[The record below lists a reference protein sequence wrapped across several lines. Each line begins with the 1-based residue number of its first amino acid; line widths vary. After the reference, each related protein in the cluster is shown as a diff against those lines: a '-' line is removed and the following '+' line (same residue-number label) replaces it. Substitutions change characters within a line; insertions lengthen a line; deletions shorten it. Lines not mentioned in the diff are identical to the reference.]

1 MSKKK
6 SNTYWDYLEKQNKKI
21 KIALSLSAFGL
32 LLFIALALT
41 LPFGDNLMSRLFP
54 KSPTR
59 AQALPP
65 NLVQYTVASSS
76 GQVNSISASWSSNT
90 TEGNLLI
97 AAVSSNSQSSDAISV
112 TSEPEGWVKAAENNN
127 GNNLK
132 QWVYYYANS
141 PQQSGEVK
149 FEFSGDTKS
158 AITIAEYDNI
168 ETDNPL
174 GVTSSSNGDSI
185 SPSNNITPTSDDQF
199 IITAVTAGNSVTF
212 SSPSDGSTLASQSS
226 TSGDDSSTNTSISLL
241 HSLSSNTNEVSTAV
255 VIDPSASWIATSLTF
270 QAKQV
275 IQQFAT
281 TSSLVAGTLRK
292 WYPVTIDFSGPSHSE
307 TDNSPNPFL
316 DYRLQVTFTSPS
328 GKTYNVPGYFD
339 GDGNGGGTGDVWR
352 VKFTPDEAG
361 DWNYT
366 ASFRQGSNVAVNTSP
381 TAGTSTSFDGETGSF
396 TVVDRD
402 PNAPGFFKWGRL
414 EYVGGH
420 YLKYRDGSYW
430 IKGGADSP
438 ENLLGYAGFDNTPNY
453 LHTYQ
458 PHVGDWQNGNPIL
471 NATGNDGGKG
481 LIGAVN
487 YLASQNVNSV
497 YFLPMNIGGDGQDT
511 APFVNVTD
519 WEGWTSNDVVH
530 YDISK
535 LRQWDEV
542 FTYMQEKG
550 IHLHFVLNEAEEQN
564 KRALDDGTLGNQ
576 RKLYYRELIARFGHH
591 NSLQWNISEEYDF
604 MYPLSPQTVVQFANF
619 IKQIDPYKHPVTV
632 HQITT
637 PDVSWQHFF
646 SLGANNPF
654 DLTSLQ
660 YSGGDAGR
668 GGEVEKLRDRSD
680 QSGKPI
686 TISMDEL
693 RSTYTDNMDA
703 QRKDLLWPT
712 YLSGGQIDW
721 FMQDQDQA
729 LENFRDYEAI
739 WRYTW
744 YARKFMQENLPF
756 WEMWPDDGLVS
767 GASNQQVF
775 VKSGEVYAV
784 YLPNAS
790 TTGSLNLSG
799 TSGQFQ
805 KRWYN
810 PRTGAFEGSS
820 QTINGGSFVSLG
832 SPPSTPSQD
841 WVILVSRNSGP
852 TVTPAPTTAPTS
864 TSTPTPTPT
873 PTVVLTATPTPAGT
887 NTVTVQVPGGTS
899 DGYDVAGSNALNTGS
914 TVFGGGKDESGQL
927 ITAGFRFANVAV
939 PQGATIHSA
948 SIDWQQVWPGGDYL
962 NNVKIRIYG
971 EASNNSAVFST
982 NSLPR
987 SRSRTTAFA
996 NYNSAPETMN
1006 ANIWMS
1012 STSLNKPPQITSVVQ
1027 EIVNRTGWQSG
1038 NALSLLLVD
1047 NGSATGW
1054 WWDFASYEAGA
1065 ANSAKLTISYS
1076 TGGSGVTNTPTPTQT
1091 PQTYAL
1097 TGTVY
1102 TDSNGNG
1109 VRDTGEAGYN
1119 GATVTLNTG
1128 QSATSNSS
1136 GTYTFTSLL
1145 QGTYTVTLTLPSGYT
1160 STTTNPVSVSLSS
1173 NTTQHFGIRQQS
1185 SSQGDGD
1192 VNNDGTV
1199 DAQDIRLVLQNYGNF
1214 QTGLLDQHADGKIN
1228 GMDLAVVLSNFISNP
1243 PTPTSSQNSPTPT
1256 SPPTATTNEWT
1267 QHAHDAQRT
1276 GYTSQVVETPW
1287 KWKWA
1292 WNGPNASG
1300 AVSAGKSSLPKNVQ
1314 PVTGGGRVY
1323 VAAGSRGVFGLNE
1336 SNGSVAWNATNV
1348 GTVNSTVAYDGD
1360 TSSVF
1365 VVSTNGTLYKLN
1377 ASNGSVS
1384 AQFPSGSTSSLALPP
1399 AVISDRVFFSMGSR
1413 VYAINKNNMSQIW
1426 SYNANSTVHTPPSY
1440 SLLRDRV
1447 VVGTADLYVHAIN
1460 NSNGS
1465 QSWRVKPSV
1474 RTAGTPNEFSYG
1486 WPVIAE
1492 QHGYVLMK
1500 MRLDWDTLYGV
1511 WSPWPTSNT
1520 QIRSNLQSRPDQQ
1533 ALFVLNLDNGNVPFI
1548 ANIGHGGYGNGGY
1561 QPMGPQPVVKKF
1573 PDNKEVVYTIIR
1585 GMDRFDGRWDS
1596 HFGEMVLDNTT
1607 VSGLEPG
1614 YVRWIKYSTTGDT
1627 TWPGPFLLTD
1637 EQPNVTMAGDYL
1649 FGAHWM
1655 AGLSLKINN
1664 RSATVG
1670 TFANPI
1676 TTTHTP
1682 QIVGSTNASVG
1693 GCSTFSTSHYCN
1705 TLTKQDGDPRGFGPT
1720 AFYIY
1725 WNQGLVHDA
1734 YWEEYATWIVSKN
1747 TIYYR
1752 SLDGAIVALEN
1763 GNPTAAAQQRQ
1774 QVAGATTLSGGVI
1787 ENHKAEDRPATG
1799 PKVIPYTQ
1807 AANHIGQTKTVEGT
1821 INEILNNRLAI
1832 YLGFTKPH
1840 TGYTLVRIMKS
1851 NWSNF
1856 PTVPDKFY
1864 KVGQKIRVTGKIQW
1878 YQGDPVIYV
1887 TKPSQIQVVSGR

>member
-1 MSKKK
+1 MSRKK
-6 SNTYWDYLEKQNKKI
+6 SNIYWGYLEKQNKKV

-32 LLFIALALT
+32 LLFIALAIS
-41 LPFGDNLMSRLFP
+41 LPFGDNLLERFFP
-54 KSPTR
+54 KSSTR
-59 AQALPP
+59 AQVIPP
-65 NLVQYTVASSS
+65 NLVQYEVASSS
-76 GQVNSISASWSSNT
+76 GQVNSIALTWPSNT
-90 TEGNLLI
+90 TEGNLLV
-97 AAVSSNSQSSDAISV
+97 AAISSNSQSSEEITV
-112 TSEPEGWVKAAENNN
+112 TNEPEGWVKATENTN
-127 GNNLK
+127 GDNLK
-132 QWVYYYANS
+132 QWVYYYINA
-141 PQQSGEVK
+141 PEQSGEVR
-149 FEFSGDTKS
+149 FEFSSETKS
-158 AITIAEYDNI
+158 TLTISEYDNI
-168 ETDNPL
+168 ETGNSL
-174 GVTSSSNGDSI
+174 TTTSSTNGDSN
-185 SPSNNITPTSDDQF
+185 SPHNNITPTADDQF
-199 IITAVTAGNSVTF
+199 IITAVSVGTEVEF
-212 SSPSDGSTLASQSS
+212 SSPSEGSSLSGQSS
-226 TSGDDSSTNTSISLL
+226 TTGDDGSNASIAIL
-241 HSLSSNTNEVSTAV
+241 HSLASNTDEYLTQVE
-255 VIDPSASWIATSLTF
+255 IEPSGRWITTSLAF
-270 QAKQV
+270 QAKQEV
-275 IQQFAT
+275 VQFEMA
-281 TSSLVAGTLRK
+281 AAAIEGTFKK
-292 WYPVTIDFSGPSHSE
+292 WYPVTVDFAGPTHSE

-316 DYRLQVTFTSPS
+316 DYRLQVTFSAPS
-328 GKTYNVPGYFD
+328 GKTYNVPGFFD
-339 GDGNGGGTGDVWR
+339 GDGNGGGTGNVWR
-352 VKFTPDEAG
+352 VKFNPDESG
-361 DWNYT
+361 TWNYT
-366 ASFRQGSNVAVNTSP
+366 ASFRQGSNIAVSTNP
-381 TAGTSTSFDGETGSF
+381 TAGTATSFDGETGSF
-396 TVVDRD
+396 DVADRD

-420 YLKYRDGSYW
+420 YLKFRDGSYW

-453 LHTYQ
+453 LHTYS
-458 PHVGDWQNGNPIL
+458 PHVGDWQTGNPIF
-471 NATGNDGGKG
+471 NTNGNDGGKG
-481 LIGAVN
+481 LIGAIN
-487 YLASQNVNSV
+487 YLSSQNVNSV

-511 APFVNVTD
+511 APFVHVSD
-519 WEGWTSNDVVH
+519 WEGWSPNDVVH

-535 LRQWDEV
+535 LRQWDEA

-604 MYPLSPQTVVQFANF
+604 LYPLSPQTVVQFANF

-660 YSGGDAGR
+660 YADGDAGR
-668 GGEVEKLRDRSD
+668 GGEVEKLRNRSA

-686 TISMDEL
+686 TISLDEV

-703 QRKDLLWPT
+703 QRRDILWPT

-721 FMQDQDQA
+721 FMKDNDQS

-756 WEMWPDDGLVS
+756 WEMWPDDSLVS

-775 VKSGEVYAV
+775 VKTGEVYAI

-810 PRTGAFEGSS
+810 PRTGAFEGST

-832 SPPSTPSQD
+832 TPPSSSSQD
-841 WVILVSRNSGP
+841 WVILVSRNTGP
-852 TVTPAPTTAPTS
+852 VPTVDPNATPTPTSAPTPTFTVTPTPAPSGQIVDSFTLVNADNDQDLMTITDNLEINLAELPTNNLNIRVNTNPTTVGSVQMSLTGAMTHMITESAAPYALYGDSNGNYNAWVPVVGDYTLVAATFTQSGGTGTVGTPSTINFSIVNNTS
-864 TSTPTPTPT
+864 TPTTPTPTPI
-873 PTVVLTATPTPAGT
+873 PTYT
-887 NTVTVQVPGGTS
+887 
-899 DGYDVAGSNALNTGS
+899 
-914 TVFGGGKDESGQL
+914 
-927 ITAGFRFANVAV
+927 
-939 PQGATIHSA
+939 
-948 SIDWQQVWPGGDYL
+948 
-962 NNVKIRIYG
+962 
-971 EASNNSAVFST
+971 
-982 NSLPR
+982 
-987 SRSRTTAFA
+987 
-996 NYNSAPETMN
+996 
-1006 ANIWMS
+1006 
-1012 STSLNKPPQITSVVQ
+1012 
-1027 EIVNRTGWQSG
+1027 
-1038 NALSLLLVD
+1038 LS
-1047 NGSATGW
+1047 
-1054 WWDFASYEAGA
+1054 
-1065 ANSAKLTISYS
+1065 
-1076 TGGSGVTNTPTPTQT
+1076 
-1091 PQTYAL
+1091 
-1097 TGTVY
+1097 GTVY
-1102 TDSNGNG
+1102 VDANSNG
-1109 VRDTGEAGYN
+1109 VRDAGENGYN
-1119 GATVTLNTG
+1119 GATVNLNTG
-1128 QSATSNSS
+1128 QNATTNSS
-1136 GTYTFTSLL
+1136 GQYSFSSLAS
-1145 QGTYTVTLTLPSGYT
+1145 GTYSVSLTLPTGYIA
-1160 STTTNPVSVSLSS
+1160 TTTNPVSVSLSN
-1173 NTTQHFGIRQQS
+1173 NTTTNFGIVQES
-1185 SSQGDGD
+1185 SSVGDGD
-1192 VNNDGTV
+1192 VNGDGEV
-1199 DAQDIRLVLQNYGNF
+1199 DGQDIRLILQNYGNF

-1228 GMDLAVVLSNFISNP
+1228 GMDLAVVIANFNSNP
-1243 PTPTSSQNSPTPT
+1243 TTSTPTPSSTTS
-1256 SPPTATTNEWT
+1256 TNEWT

-1300 AVSAGKSSLPKNVQ
+1300 AVSAGKTSLPKNVQ
-1314 PVTGGGRVY
+1314 PVTGNGRVY
-1323 VAAGSRGVFGLNE
+1323 VAAGNRGVFALNE
-1336 SNGSVAWNATNV
+1336 ANGSVAWNATNV

-1377 ASNGSVS
+1377 ATNGSIS
-1384 AQFPSGSTSSLALPP
+1384 AQFPSGSTSSLPLPP
-1399 AVISDRVFFSMGSR
+1399 AVISDRVFFSMGTR
-1413 VYAINKNNMSQIW
+1413 VYAVNKSTMAQIW

-1440 SLLRDRV
+1440 SPSRNRV
-1447 VVGTADLYVHAIN
+1447 VIGTADLYVHAVN
-1460 NSNGS
+1460 NTNGG
-1465 QSWRVKPSV
+1465 QAWRVKPSV

-1548 ANIGHGGYGNGGY
+1548 ANVGHGGYGNGGY
-1561 QPMGPQPVVKKF
+1561 QPMGPQPVVKKL

-1585 GMDRFDGRWDS
+1585 GMDRHDGRWDS
-1596 HFGEMVLDNTT
+1596 HFGEMVLDNST

-1664 RSATVG
+1664 RSASVG
-1670 TFANPI
+1670 TFSNPI

-1682 QIVGSTNASVG
+1682 QIVGSTNATVG

-1734 YWEEYATWIVSKN
+1734 YWEEYATWIVSNN

-1763 GNPTAAAQQRQ
+1763 GNPTAAAQQIQ
-1774 QVAGATTLSGGVI
+1774 QVAGLTSISGGVI
-1787 ENHKAEDRPATG
+1787 DNHKAEDRPATG
-1799 PKVIPYTQ
+1799 PEVIPYTQ
-1807 AANHIGQTKTVEGT
+1807 AADHIGQTKTVEGT
-1821 INEILNNRLAI
+1821 VNEILNNKLAI

-1840 TGYTLVRIMKS
+1840 TGYTLIRIMKS

-1856 PTVPDKFY
+1856 PIVPDKLY

-1887 TKPSQIQVVSGR
+1887 TNPSQIEVVSEE